1 MIFPNLC
8 IFLLFVISVINP
20 LISDD
25 GDFVCCHVISEMQHA
40 LETRLPFYKWR
51 YQYLLN
57 SRDRIAMM
65 KVMWKLNALTR
76 LVPYYIHISTIQIP
90 LTLLLNCNLIL
101 PIIWMSCNCFECVV
115 VYLKYVNIGGKS
127 FQFSVNQKM
136 PWIRYCLGGA
146 NFCWR
151 SCSNIK
157 SHKRA
162 GFWLIS
168 QLQVTLLR
176 QYSSLLLWSCFF

>member
-90 LTLLLNCNLIL
+90 LTFLLNCNLIL

-115 VYLKYVNIGGKS
+115 VYLKYVNLGVKS
-127 FQFSVNQKM
+127 CPQS
-136 PWIRYCLGGA
+136 P
-146 NFCWR
+146 
-151 SCSNIK
+151 
-157 SHKRA
+157 
-162 GFWLIS
+162 
-168 QLQVTLLR
+168 
-176 QYSSLLLWSCFF
+176 